1 MQIGAVFDCDGTL
14 VDSVDGWRSVEREF
28 ARMCGQELTPEDT
41 EQLCTFTIDETGVF
55 YYTKFGLGKS
65 PQHVVDMIHDI
76 LEDYYTNVVELRPGV
91 GEFLEGMAQAGVPMT
106 VASSSP
112 QRFLQPGIKRT
123 GIFDYFSLVL
133 STDDVNAPKREPKI
147 YLAAAEHMGTPVA
160 STWGFEDSIYAVRTL
175 VNAGFKCAGCYD
187 RDDSATMEQ
196 LRDESHFLI
205 ESFDMVTAVQ
215 FLAQARV

>member
-1 MQIGAVFDCDGTL
+1 MMVMPSANF
-14 VDSVDGWRSVEREF
+14 S
-28 ARMCGQELTPEDT
+28 
-41 EQLCTFTIDETGVF
+41 
-55 YYTKFGLGKS
+55 
-65 PQHVVDMIHDI
+65 
-76 LEDYYTNVVELRPGV
+76 
-91 GEFLEGMAQAGVPMT
+91 
-106 VASSSP
+106 AS
-112 QRFLQPGIKRT
+112 RI
-123 GIFDYFSLVL
+123 
-133 STDDVNAPKREPKI
+133 
-147 YLAAAEHMGTPVA
+147 MGTPVA